1 MITLQEFI
9 DKWNGKG
16 ADWDKSYGN
25 QCVDLYRFYVNEVLG
40 FAQTPPV
47 PGAKDIWTS
56 DTPNFEKIAN
66 TPTGIPEPGDVM
78 IWGSK
83 YGPYGHVAIVTK
95 ADLNTFTC
103 FSQNDPSGALC
114 GLKDYK
120 TYTPVIGWLHPK
132 TQSNT
137 YRGYDLTNQESMK
150 VCVDQQIKVV
160 EGQLID
166 KQQYESIKGQLL
178 EVQKQNDD
186 MSNEMGS
193 LRAEIKALTGV
204 VESKTQAIDLL
215 SKEDVVQLETLK
227 REEARADK
235 SSDKYFN
242 VIVTIREQLK
252 LSSSIEDESVA
263 ESEIYS
269 ALGSLIQTNESYET
283 QVKELES
290 QVKKLSVYKQPVAKL
305 TTKQMFAV
313 ILEKLLGVSN
323 K

>member
-1 MITLQEFI
+1 MKTKQEILNFLES
-9 DKWNGKG
+9 KVGTKV
-16 ADWDKSYGN
+16 SCVGN
-25 QCVDLYRFYVNEVLG
+25 PSLDGQCVTLIKSLMEFLG
-40 FAQTPPV
+40 V
-47 PGAKDIWTS
+47 PEPYKARGNAKDCI
-56 DTPNFEKIAN
+56 
-66 TPTGIPEPGDVM
+66 
-78 IWGSK
+78 SK
-83 YGPYGHVAIVTK
+83 YISDGISKQGMGFLSVFSNKDMGAGYGHIWCNAGEGAGTFYESNGMKPLTVTK
-95 ADLNTFTC
+95 
-103 FSQNDPSGALC
+103 G
-114 GLKDYK
+114 K
-120 TYTPVIGWLHPK
+120 TYSYDNVCNFDSYI
-132 TQSNT
+132 SDNT

-150 VCVDQQIKVV
+150 VCIDQQIKVV